1 MEGTTVAEYFWHFGF
16 SGEGNW
22 SEEAEPDPIVYNQ
35 AGEYTV
41 TLTAWGADGN
51 RATVKKVVTVLA
63 DNVVPT
69 ADFSYSPMMVN
80 VGNEVTFTDK
90 STDSDG
96 EIVSREWVFP
106 DGSTSTETNP
116 SYTFTQKGMFQV
128 KLTVADDRGGES
140 SATKSINVRDG
151 DVSDFALLWSTE
163 VASADALCDAN
174 VVTVE
179 RSGLC
184 LCRDPRRLA
193 GNWWRS
199 TPRVLWRG
207 NTMPPRRTRSICQ
220 KGDRLPVGRC
230 RRYGL
235 RGWRTPTAT
244 IRPSR
249 PSMRSRVR
257 RAPCSGRTSRP
268 TPQAPA
274 SPSRRRVSART
285 WSSSAAGARTA
296 RCADSRRSSGRN
308 TAQATPAN
316 GGGTSGTIVLK
327 NGVVIFTNTGE
338 YGYGIMVPDD
348 QFVWSPVPTAD
359 TFAPGK
365 TLSAG
370 RCQPCVGAD
379 NCVYLPGKIKEGSGG
394 SWNIACFD
402 CTNLTASSTKTPKWS
417 VAVPD
422 GFVQGGASLSAD
434 GQTLY
439 IVADAATPSTVYA
452 LSTSNGSTVW
462 SYPLDAHCNS
472 VPAVDNLGQ
481 VHVATETG
489 HYVVLSPDGKPV
501 YDERDRRHV
510 RGFGLDLRVGLLLR
524 AGQGRFGGQAQGLR
538 GGAAGRKLRRGVGLV
553 AVHGRNARH
562 INYQQ

>member
-80 VGNEVTFTDK
+80 VGDEVTFTDK

-151 DVSDFALLWSTE
+151 DVSDFTLLRSTE

-174 VVTVE
+174 VVTVSDLGYVYAVTGDGKLVALDAE
-179 RSGLC
+179 GAVAWEYDAAAQDKVNLRKEIAYPSVDADGTVYWVAHAYG
-184 LCRDPRRLA
+184 DDSAVPTVYA
-193 GNWWRS
+193 FEGS
-199 TPRVLWRG
+199 TGSVLWK
-207 NTMPPRRTRSICQ
+207 NQ
-220 KGDRLPVGRC
+220 
-230 RRYGL
+230 
-235 RGWRTPTAT
+235 TAY
-244 IRPSR
+244 
-249 PSMRSRVR
+249 
-257 RAPCSGRTSRP
+257 
-268 TPQAPA
+268 
-274 SPSRRRVSART
+274 
-285 WSSSAAGARTA
+285 AAGARIAFSTPSVGPNMVVVG
-296 RCADSRRSSGRN
+296 SRGTNGAIRGFEKSSGRN

-434 GQTLY
+434 GGRRSTSWPMRRRLRPSTRSAPRTVPPSGR
-439 IVADAATPSTVYA
+439 IRSMRTATAFRRWTTSDRCMSPPRPDTTSCCRPTASRSTTNRSPTCSRVRSRSPSGATPTCWA
-452 LSTSNGSTVW
+452 KT
-462 SYPLDAHCNS
+462 
-472 VPAVDNLGQ
+472 
-481 VHVATETG
+481 
-489 HYVVLSPDGKPV
+489 
-501 YDERDRRHV
+501 
-510 RGFGLDLRVGLLLR
+510 
-524 AGQGRFGGQAQGLR
+524 
-538 GGAAGRKLRRGVGLV
+538 LRR
-553 AVHGRNARH
+553 ASSRSTRWRCRA
-562 INYQQ
+562 